1 MSELAFLGTGTMGLP
16 MVRNLLA
23 AGFSVRAWN
32 RSAERAAPLRSDGA
46 EVYDDP
52 AAASEGCTR
61 VITMLSDAEAVL
73 ETAKRALPAASAGAT
88 WIQMSTIGVDGTQRC
103 TELAAE
109 HDVTFVDAPVLG
121 TRAPAEQGK
130 LIVLASGPEAA
141 RETCAEIFDAV
152 GGRTEWLG
160 EAGSSARLKVVING
174 WLVGVVGVL
183 AETITV
189 ARAMGVDP
197 EHFFDAVEGGPLD
210 LPYARVKGGAMLAEK
225 FDDVSFRLALSR
237 KDGDLLLAAVAGKGL
252 ELPILEAVVQ
262 RLRDVEAAG
271 HGDEDLAA
279 TYSLGPHPGGPSDS
293 DGAMN

>member
-73 ETAKRALPAASAGAT
+73 ETAERALPAASAGAT

-152 GGRTEWLG
+152 GGRTDESHLHLDRGAVPAVG
-160 EAGSSARLKVVING
+160 EGRHGCRAHGGVDHGEVHRAVDHAIGVPVFVGDGDAGTGMTGPGPHDLHPEEVLQCEVTVRRRSRHAVSLSRGPGARPADGGRRMAPSRVRPERPGALRIARAGSGTTPTCPA
-174 WLVGVVGVL
+174 
-183 AETITV
+183 
-189 ARAMGVDP
+189 
-197 EHFFDAVEGGPLD
+197 
-210 LPYARVKGGAMLAEK
+210 ARV
-225 FDDVSFRLALSR
+225 
-237 KDGDLLLAAVAGKGL
+237 
-252 ELPILEAVVQ
+252 
-262 RLRDVEAAG
+262 
-271 HGDEDLAA
+271 
-279 TYSLGPHPGGPSDS
+279 
-293 DGAMN
+293 